1 MEVLSD
7 QLSRK
12 GVFHSLWS
20 HCWLLWQSN
29 RAWAAGCGENLLLV
43 FFLLRSHLGEGR
55 GKWGLSKVSHLIFK
69 EILEKEIWKDV
80 MLGICQS
87 MNKQ

>member
-12 GVFHSLWS
+12 RVFHSLGS

-29 RAWAAGCGENLLLV
+29 RAWAAGCGENLLLA

-55 GKWGLSKVSHLIFK
+55 GKWGLSKVLLLFLRK
-69 EILEKEIWKDV
+69 NVKEEILKDV
-80 MLGICQS
+80 MVDFLLIYE
-87 MNKQ
+87 